1 MTTSIINPGTGGG
14 ATAPD
19 GYVRYFV
26 ASDTWA
32 NIHDAASGNFVS
44 YSGPTSYVRII
55 SDNLSNKWRGIWR
68 SFLSFDIS
76 SLPNVKISSA
86 TIKVWVVQWKNDEDP
101 TIQPTLN
108 IFAANPTDNVSLEV
122 ADYSRVS
129 AAPFSTKITRGH
141 LTALTSSQDG
151 SYQSFALNAAGLQ
164 AITANLI
171 DDGIA
176 KFCIRDEDYDA
187 ENTPPS
193 WIASYDH
200 ECQIGGMGDV
210 EAHWPS
216 ITIDYG
222 LPSNAL
228 SRVTGIRH
236 VYRANA
242 LPQDTYNII
251 LVIGGISL
259 YSNYVKRLKLGP
271 LGEWTPPVDIP
282 ELPEGMP

>member
-1 MTTSIINPGTGGG
+1 MTTTIINPGTGGG

-32 NIHDAASGNFVS
+32 NIHDAASGNYVTTGEGESF
-44 YSGPTSYVRII
+44 VRIV
-55 SDNLSNKWRGIWR
+55 SDNINNTWKGIWR

-76 SLPNVKISSA
+76 ALPNAKITSA
-86 TIKVWVVQWKNDEDP
+86 IIKVWVVQWTNDEDP

-108 IFAANPTDNVSLEV
+108 IFEANPTDNISLEI

-129 AAPFSTKITRGH
+129 AVPFSTKITRGH
-141 LTALTSSQDG
+141 IAPLFSTQDG
-151 SYQSFALNAAGLQ
+151 TYISFELNAAGLQ

-187 ENTPPS
+187 GDSPPS
-193 WIASYDH
+193 WISNSDH
-200 ECQIGGMGDV
+200 NCIIGAMEDI

-216 ITIDYG
+216 LTISYG
-222 LPSNAL
+222 VPSTDLA
-228 SRVTGIRH
+228 RVTGIRH

-251 LVIGGISL
+251 LVIGGISV
-259 YSNYVKRLKLGP
+259 YSNYVRRLKLGP

-282 ELPEGMP
+282 ELPEGQP